1 MLIIKGS
8 ELLQSLGKISET
20 ENLRNGIISLIKY
33 CDLVLNDKN
42 LFYEFDTDEINIHKM
57 FIFDKLESYTYI
69 LEMYLKSQLEKEY
82 DCFKL
87 ILNEVEFENMC
98 NLYIMNDFQIS
109 ESIDML
115 CKMKDTFNN
124 TT

>member
-1 MLIIKGS
+1 M
-8 ELLQSLGKISET
+8 EYNAYYKISET

-42 LFYEFDTDEINIHKM
+42 LFYEFDMDEINIHKM

-87 ILNEVEFENMC
+87 ILNEVEFENMF